1 MEAGTTIAGRYVL
14 DKVLGSG
21 GMGEVWRGTDQQL
34 ERPVA
39 VKVMRDQLAD
49 PRRFQREARIAAQLQ
64 HPGITVVHDFGTH
77 GGQPF
82 IVMELLHG
90 QDLAHMLGQASDKQ
104 LPVDVAVSLIIQA
117 AEALQAAHAG
127 GVIHRDLK
135 PANLFLQ
142 NDGRLKICDFGIA
155 RRANVTDGLSL
166 DGYLIGTVHY
176 MSPEQCEGAG
186 IDGRSDL
193 YSLGCVFYELLTG
206 QPPFP
211 TGEALEIIRQHRM
224 TSPVGPGMLRSDI
237 SRELDVIVLNMLA
250 KKPEDRPSDASEVAA
265 ALTRLMRS
273 SGGGQTAVRG
283 ADVETLLTVTAEEAE
298 AGATVALAMRNRTI
312 QVSIPQGAK
321 DGQWICLRGKGPPG
335 ERGGPA
341 GDLYVQVQIKPQ
353 QRVEAPRTH
362 VVDPH
367 GRGDF
372 TTVTAAIRAARP
384 GDSILVRP
392 GLYEEDLIVDK
403 PLNISGEGPVADI
416 EIRARNTHVLS
427 FQAATGLVSNLAL
440 RQTGG
445 DDYHG
450 VEIRQG
456 QLQLDGCDISSQ
468 SAACVGIRD
477 GAEPLLRRNNIHD
490 GAKSGVLFRDGG
502 EGILEDNDITRNGTS
517 GVIIRAGAK
526 ATLRRNRIQGNDQSG
541 VFVYDRA
548 SGTLEDND
556 ITGNGL
562 VGVSVKTSA
571 KVFVRGNR
579 ITRNEREAI
588 WVRERGRAVVED
600 NDLRHNAHGPWDI
613 APGSEGYVTRAR
625 NRER

>member
-1 MEAGTTIAGRYVL
+1 
-14 DKVLGSG
+14 
-21 GMGEVWRGTDQQL
+21 
-34 ERPVA
+34 
-39 VKVMRDQLAD
+39 
-49 PRRFQREARIAAQLQ
+49 
-64 HPGITVVHDFGTH
+64 
-77 GGQPF
+77 
-82 IVMELLHG
+82 
-90 QDLAHMLGQASDKQ
+90 
-104 LPVDVAVSLIIQA
+104 
-117 AEALQAAHAG
+117 
-127 GVIHRDLK
+127 
-135 PANLFLQ
+135 
-142 NDGRLKICDFGIA
+142 
-155 RRANVTDGLSL
+155 
-166 DGYLIGTVHY
+166 
-176 MSPEQCEGAG
+176 
-186 IDGRSDL
+186 
-193 YSLGCVFYELLTG
+193 
-206 QPPFP
+206 
-211 TGEALEIIRQHRM
+211 
-224 TSPVGPGMLRSDI
+224 
-237 SRELDVIVLNMLA
+237 
-250 KKPEDRPSDASEVAA
+250 
-265 ALTRLMRS
+265 
-273 SGGGQTAVRG
+273 
-283 ADVETLLTVTAEEAE
+283 
-298 AGATVALAMRNRTI
+298 
-312 QVSIPQGAK
+312 
-321 DGQWICLRGKGPPG
+321 
-335 ERGGPA
+335 
-341 GDLYVQVQIKPQ
+341 
-353 QRVEAPRTH
+353 
-362 VVDPH
+362 
-367 GRGDF
+367 
-372 TTVTAAIRAARP
+372 
-384 GDSILVRP
+384 LVRP

-403 PLNISGEGPVADI
+403 ALTISGEGPVSDI

-427 FQAATGLVSNLAL
+427 FQAATGLVSNLTL

-445 DDYHG
+445 DDCHG
-450 VEIRQG
+450 VEIGQG

>member
-1 MEAGTTIAGRYVL
+1 
-14 DKVLGSG
+14 
-21 GMGEVWRGTDQQL
+21 
-34 ERPVA
+34 
-39 VKVMRDQLAD
+39 MRDQLAD

-77 GGQPF
+77 GGLPF

-90 QDLAHMLGQASDKQ
+90 QDLAYMLGQASDRQ

-155 RRANVTDGLSL
+155 RRANATDGLTS
-166 DGYLIGTVHY
+166 DGYLIGTVYY
-176 MSPEQCEGAG
+176 MSPEQCEGVG
-186 IDGRSDL
+186 IDRRSDL

-211 TGEALEIIRQHRM
+211 TGEALEIMRQHR
-224 TSPVGPGMLRSDI
+224 TTPPVGSGTLRSDI
-237 SRELDVIVLNMLA
+237 PRELDFIVLNMLA
-250 KKPEDRPSDASEVAA
+250 KKPEDRPSNASDVAA
-265 ALTRLMRS
+265 ALKRLMRS
-273 SGGGQTAVRG
+273 SGGGQT
-283 ADVETLLTVTAEEAE
+283 T
-298 AGATVALAMRNRTI
+298 
-312 QVSIPQGAK
+312 
-321 DGQWICLRGKGPPG
+321 
-335 ERGGPA
+335 
-341 GDLYVQVQIKPQ
+341 
-353 QRVEAPRTH
+353 VEAPRTY
-362 VVDPH
+362 VVDRH

-384 GDSILVRP
+384 GDRILVRP
-392 GLYEEDLIVDK
+392 GLYEEGLVVDK
-403 PLNISGEGPVADI
+403 SLDISGEGPVSDI
-416 EIRARNTHVLS
+416 EIRARNTHVLL
-427 FQAATGLVSNLAL
+427 FQAATGLVSNLTL

-445 DDYHG
+445 NDCHG

-456 QLQLDGCDISSQ
+456 QLQLDGCDISSR
-468 SAACVGIRD
+468 SAACVAIRD
-477 GAEPLLRRNNIHD
+477 GADPLLRRNNIHN

-502 EGILEDNDITRNGTS
+502 QGTLENNDITRNGTS

-526 ATLRRNRIQGNDQSG
+526 AILHRNRIQGNDQSG

-548 SGTLEDND
+548 FGTLEDND

-562 VGVSVKTSA
+562 VGVSVKTSG

-588 WVRERGRAVVED
+588 WVRERGSAVVED
-600 NDLRHNAHGPWDI
+600 NDLRYNADGAWDV
-613 APGSEGYVTRAR
+613 APGSEGYITSAR
-625 NRER
+625 NREL